1 MNEERTEKCL
11 GQVEDIRG
19 HLWHIYSIRVNQVAV
34 THRKTFE
41 VMTNVH
47 QPNRFGH
54 KQIVWYDYIFPH
66 TKDEMTRTT
75 SGQKIFKGE

>member
-1 MNEERTEKCL
+1 ML
-11 GQVEDIRG
+11 GTSGRHPRSFMTQIFHKGQPSR
-19 HLWHIYSIRVNQVAV
+19 V
-34 THRKTFE
+34 THRKTLD

-54 KQIVWYDYIFPH
+54 KQILWYDYIFPH
-66 TKDEMTRTT
+66 KKDEMTRTT